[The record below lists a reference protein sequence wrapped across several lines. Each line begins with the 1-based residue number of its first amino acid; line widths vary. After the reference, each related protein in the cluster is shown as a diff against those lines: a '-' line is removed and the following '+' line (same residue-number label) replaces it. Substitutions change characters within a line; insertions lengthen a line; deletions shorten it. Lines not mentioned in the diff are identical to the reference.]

1 MSLKFNIFTL
11 ITSNKVK
18 MNSQKPIIRLLK
30 YAKGLRTQITLA
42 SLCSVINKLFDI
54 APEILIGI
62 AIDVVVSKQDS
73 FLASFGYVEPESQ
86 LIALAVLTFIIWLGE
101 SIFQFLYA
109 VLWRNLAQNLQHRM
123 RIETYNRMQNMDMS
137 FFENQ
142 ASGNLTSILNDDV
155 NQLERFLNVGAND
168 FIQVIVSVIGVGAV
182 FFYISVKIA
191 VFAFLPIPLIIFGA
205 FFFQRKAQPLY
216 TEVRKHT
223 GILATAISNKI
234 MGIATIKSFTRE
246 KQESEDLSK
255 LSTDYQIAN
264 KNAIKVSA
272 AFTPIIRMAVLSG
285 FLATFIMGG
294 FDALNGTITVGSY
307 GMLVFLTQ
315 RLLWPFTSLAV
326 TMDLYERAMASVRR
340 ILDLLET
347 PIKIHDKE
355 ITKVTNMSGDIQ
367 FNQVDFSYS
376 SESQQVLTNIN
387 MTLEKSKVTA
397 FVGQTGSGKSTL
409 MKLLL
414 RFYSPESG
422 YITIDGV
429 DINDLKIRD
438 LRKSIGLVSQD
449 IFLFDGTIKENIAYG
464 KDDVTEEEIRQAAKL
479 AEAEEFITS
488 LSQGY
493 NTLVG
498 ERGLKLSGGQRQ
510 RISLA
515 RAILKDPPIL
525 ILDEATSAVDNETEA
540 AIQRSM
546 QKIAKD
552 RTLIVIA
559 HRLSTIVNADS
570 IYVLEKGQLVENGNH
585 KQLIEDNG
593 IYHKLWSIQ
602 TGNIPINC

>member
-1 MSLKFNIFTL
+1 
-11 ITSNKVK
+11 
-18 MNSQKPIIRLLK
+18 MNNQKPLIRLLK

-73 FLASFGYVEPESQ
+73 FLASFGFIDPKSQ
-86 LIALAVLTFIIWLGE
+86 LIALAVLTFLIWLGE
-101 SIFQFLYA
+101 SVFQFLYA
-109 VLWRNLAQNLQHRM
+109 ILWRNLAQSLQHRM
-123 RIETYNRMQNMDMS
+123 RIETYARMQNMDMS
-137 FFENQ
+137 FYENQ

-223 GILATAISNKI
+223 GILATSISNKI
-234 MGIATIKSFTRE
+234 MGIATIKSFT
-246 KQESEDLSK
+246 SENKELENLSQ
-255 LSTDYQIAN
+255 LSIDYQKAN

-272 AFTPIIRMAVLSG
+272 AFTPIIRMAILTG
-285 FLATFIMGG
+285 FLATFIIGG
-294 FDALNGTITVGSY
+294 FDALDGVISVGSY

-340 ILDLLET
+340 ILDLLEK
-347 PIKIHDKE
+347 PITIRDKK
-355 ITKVTNMSGDIQ
+355 ITKTTNMKGDIR
-367 FNQVDFSYS
+367 FNHVNFSYTPNLPR
-376 SESQQVLTNIN
+376 VLSDIQ
-387 MTLEKSKVTA
+387 LKIEKSKLTA

-414 RFYSPESG
+414 RFYSPNEGGIS
-422 YITIDGV
+422 IDNIN
-429 DINDLKIRD
+429 INDLKIRD

-449 IFLFDGTIKENIAYG
+449 IFLFDGSIYDNIAYG
-464 KDDVTEEEIRQAAKL
+464 KDNANEKEVHQAAKL
-479 AEAEEFITS
+479 AEAEEFIQELPS
-488 LSQGY
+488 GY
-493 NTLVG
+493 DTHVG
-498 ERGLKLSGGQRQ
+498 ERGMKLSGGQRQ

-546 QKIAKD
+546 QKIAQD

-559 HRLSTIVNADS
+559 HRLSTIVNADT
-570 IYVLEKGQLVENGNH
+570 IHVLDKGKVFESGSHTELI
-585 KQLIEDNG
+585 KQNG

-602 TGNIPINC
+602 TGNVQAIC

>member
-1 MSLKFNIFTL
+1 MN
-11 ITSNKVK
+11 
-18 MNSQKPIIRLLK
+18 NSQRPIIRLLK

-42 SLCSVINKLFDI
+42 SICSVINKLFDI

-73 FLASFGYVEPESQ
+73 FLASLGFVEPKSQ
-86 LIALAVLTFIIWLGE
+86 LIVLAVLTFFIWLGE
-101 SIFQFLYA
+101 SIFQFLYG
-109 VLWRNLAQNLQHRM
+109 VLWRNLAQSLQHRM
-123 RIETYNRMQNMDMS
+123 RTETYDRMQHMDMS

-168 FIQVIVSVIGVGAV
+168 FIQVIVSVLGVGAV

-246 KQESEDLSK
+246 NKELEDLSK
-255 LSTDYQIAN
+255 LSTDYQNAN
-264 KNAIKVSA
+264 KEAIKVSA
-272 AFTPIIRMAVLSG
+272 AFTPIIRMAILTG
-285 FLATFIMGG
+285 FLATFIIGG
-294 FDALNGTITVGSY
+294 FDALDGVISVGAY

-347 PIKIHDKE
+347 PIIIRDKE
-355 ITKVTNMSGDIQ
+355 NTSIAKMNKDIQ
-367 FNQVDFSYS
+367 FNHVDFSYS
-376 SESQQVLTNIN
+376 KKSQQVLFDIDLTI
-387 MTLEKSKVTA
+387 EKSKITA

-414 RFYSPESG
+414 RFYNPTSG
-422 YITIDGV
+422 NITINDT
-429 DINDLKIRD
+429 DISDLKIKQ
-438 LRKSIGLVSQD
+438 LRQSIGLVSQD
-449 IFLFDGTIKENIAYG
+449 IFLFDGSIKDNIAYG
-464 KDDVTEEEIRQAAKL
+464 KTNATQAEIIEAAQL
-479 AEAEEFITS
+479 SEAHEFIHQLTDS
-488 LSQGY
+488 Y
-493 NTLVG
+493 DTLVG
-498 ERGLKLSGGQRQ
+498 ERGMKLSGGQRQ

-515 RAILKDPPIL
+515 RAILKNPPIL

-546 QKIAKD
+546 MQISKN
-552 RTLIVIA
+552 RTVLVIA

-570 IYVLEKGQLVENGNH
+570 IHVLDKGKIVESGIH
-585 KQLIEDNG
+585 SELIKSRG
-593 IYHKLWSIQ
+593 IYQKLWNIQ
-602 TGNIPINC
+602 TGMV

>member
-1 MSLKFNIFTL
+1 MN
-11 ITSNKVK
+11 
-18 MNSQKPIIRLLK
+18 NSQRPIIRLLK

-42 SLCSVINKLFDI
+42 SICSVINKLFDI

-73 FLASFGYVEPESQ
+73 FLASLGFVEPKSQ
-86 LIALAVLTFIIWLGE
+86 LIVLAVLTFFIWLGE
-101 SIFQFLYA
+101 SIFQFLYG
-109 VLWRNLAQNLQHRM
+109 VLWRNLAQSLQHRM
-123 RIETYNRMQNMDMS
+123 RTETYDRMQHMDMS

-168 FIQVIVSVIGVGAV
+168 FIQVIVSVLGVGAV

-246 KQESEDLSK
+246 NKELEDLSK
-255 LSTDYQIAN
+255 LSTDYQNAN
-264 KNAIKVSA
+264 KEAIKVSA
-272 AFTPIIRMAVLSG
+272 AFTPIIRMAILTG
-285 FLATFIMGG
+285 FLATFIIGG
-294 FDALNGTITVGSY
+294 FDALDGVISVGAY

-315 RLLWPFTSLAV
+315 RLLWPITSLAV

-347 PIKIHDKE
+347 PIIIRDKE
-355 ITKVTNMSGDIQ
+355 NTSIAKMNKDIQ
-367 FNQVDFSYS
+367 FNHVDFSYS
-376 SESQQVLTNIN
+376 KKSQQVLFDIDLTI
-387 MTLEKSKVTA
+387 EKSKITA

-414 RFYSPESG
+414 RFYNPTSG
-422 YITIDGV
+422 NITINDT
-429 DINDLKIRD
+429 DISDLKIKQ
-438 LRKSIGLVSQD
+438 LRQSIGLVSQD
-449 IFLFDGTIKENIAYG
+449 IFLFDGSIKDNIAYG
-464 KDDVTEEEIRQAAKL
+464 KTNATQAEIIEAAQL
-479 AEAEEFITS
+479 SEAHEFIHQLTDS
-488 LSQGY
+488 Y
-493 NTLVG
+493 DTLVG
-498 ERGLKLSGGQRQ
+498 ERGMKLSGGQRQ

-515 RAILKDPPIL
+515 RAILKNPPIL

-546 QKIAKD
+546 MQISKN
-552 RTLIVIA
+552 RTVLVIA

-570 IYVLEKGQLVENGNH
+570 IHVLDKGKIVESGIH
-585 KQLIEDNG
+585 SELIKSRG
-593 IYHKLWSIQ
+593 IYQKLWNIQ
-602 TGNIPINC
+602 TGMV

>member
-1 MSLKFNIFTL
+1 MSKQQPLL
-11 ITSNKVK
+11 
-18 MNSQKPIIRLLK
+18 RLLR
-30 YAKGLRTQITLA
+30 YAKGLRIKITLA

-62 AIDVVVSKQDS
+62 AIDVVVSQQDS
-73 FLASFGYVEPESQ
+73 FLANFGYVEPKSQ
-86 LIALAVLTFIIWLGE
+86 LIALAVLTFVIWLGE

-109 VLWRNLAQNLQHRM
+109 ILWRNLAQSLQHRM
-123 RIETYNRMQNMDMS
+123 RIETFDRMQHMDMS
-137 FFENQ
+137 FFEDQ

-182 FFYISVKIA
+182 FLYISVKIA

-246 KQESEDLSK
+246 NKELEGLSK
-255 LSTDYQIAN
+255 LSSDYQHAN
-264 KNAIKVSA
+264 KQAIKVSA
-272 AFTPIIRMAVLSG
+272 AFTPIIRMAILSG

-294 FDALNGTITVGSY
+294 FDALDGIISVGEY

-347 PIKIHDKE
+347 PIIIRDKNA
-355 ITKVTNMSGDIQ
+355 TTSADFTQNIQ
-367 FNQVDFSYS
+367 FRQVDFAYS
-376 SESQQVLTNIN
+376 KNGPQVLSNIDLL
-387 MTLEKSKVTA
+387 LEKSKVTA

-414 RFYSPESG
+414 RFYNPTSG
-422 YITIDGV
+422 YISIDNV
-429 DINDLKIRD
+429 DIADIKIKE
-438 LRKSIGLVSQD
+438 LRSAIGLVSQD
-449 IFLFDGTIKENIAYG
+449 IFLFDGSIKDNIAYG
-464 KDDVTEEEIRQAAKL
+464 KENASDDEIIQASKL
-479 AEAEEFITS
+479 AEAHEFIED
-488 LSQGY
+488 LDKQY

-498 ERGLKLSGGQRQ
+498 ERGMKLSGGQRQ
-510 RISLA
+510 RVSLA
-515 RAILKDPPIL
+515 RAILKDTSIL

-540 AIQRSM
+540 AIQRSLR
-546 QKIAKD
+546 QISKN
-552 RTLIVIA
+552 RTVLVIA
-559 HRLSTIVNADS
+559 HRLSTIVNANC
-570 IYVLEKGQLVENGNH
+570 IHVLDKGKIVESGTH
-585 KQLIEDNG
+585 QELIKTAG
-593 IYHKLWSIQ
+593 IYHKLWNIQ
-602 TGNIPINC
+602 TGMV

>member
-1 MSLKFNIFTL
+1 MTN
-11 ITSNKVK
+11 
-18 MNSQKPIIRLLK
+18 QKPLIRLLK
-30 YAKGLRTQITLA
+30 YAKGLRTRITLA
-42 SLCSVINKLFDI
+42 SLCSIINKLFDI

-73 FLASFGYVEPESQ
+73 FLASFGYVEPKSQ
-86 LIALAVLTFIIWLGE
+86 IIALAVLTFIIWLGE
-101 SIFQFLYA
+101 SIFQFLYS
-109 VLWRNLAQNLQHRM
+109 VLWRNLAQSLQHRM
-123 RIETYNRMQNMDMS
+123 RIETYDRMQNMDMS
-137 FFENQ
+137 FYENQ

-168 FIQVIVSVIGVGAV
+168 IIQVIVSVLGVGAV

-216 TEVRKHT
+216 SEVRRHT

-246 KQESEDLSK
+246 NKELEDLSK
-255 LSTDYQIAN
+255 LSIDYQEAN
-264 KNAIKVSA
+264 INAIKVSA
-272 AFTPIIRMAVLSG
+272 AFTPIIRMAILTG
-285 FLATFIMGG
+285 FLATFIIGG
-294 FDALNGTITVGSY
+294 FDALDGEISVGAY

-315 RLLWPFTSLAV
+315 RLLWPFTSLAI

-340 ILDLLET
+340 ILDLIET
-347 PIKIHDKE
+347 PIKIRDKE
-355 ITKVTNMSGDIQ
+355 TTKTTNMSGDKQ
-367 FNQVDFSYS
+367 FNHVNFSYS
-376 SESQQVLTNIN
+376 KDLPCVLSDIN
-387 MTLEKSKVTA
+387 LNLEKSKVTA

-414 RFYSPESG
+414 RFYSPNNGE
-422 YITIDGV
+422 ITIENTN
-429 DINDLKIRD
+429 IKDLKIKD
-438 LRKSIGLVSQD
+438 LRQSIGLVSQD
-449 IFLFDGTIKENIAYG
+449 IFLFDGSIQDNIAYG
-464 KDDVTEEEIRQAAKL
+464 KDNPTEQEIHHAAKL
-479 AEAEEFITS
+479 AEALEFINE
-488 LSQGY
+488 LPQGFK
-493 NTLVG
+493 TLVG
-498 ERGLKLSGGQRQ
+498 ERGMKLSGGQRQ

-546 QKIAKD
+546 QKIAKN

-559 HRLSTIVNADS
+559 HRLSTIVNADT
-570 IYVLEKGQLVENGNH
+570 IYVLDKGKISESGSHNE
-585 KQLIEDNG
+585 LIEHNG

-602 TGNIPINC
+602 TGNIQSNC

>member
-1 MSLKFNIFTL
+1 MTN
-11 ITSNKVK
+11 
-18 MNSQKPIIRLLK
+18 QKPLFRLLK
-30 YAKGLRTQITLA
+30 YAKGLRTRITLA

-73 FLASFGYVEPESQ
+73 FLASFGYVEPKSQ
-86 LIALAVLTFIIWLGE
+86 IIALAVLTFIIWLGE
-101 SIFQFLYA
+101 SVFQFLYS
-109 VLWRNLAQNLQHRM
+109 VLWRNLAQSLQHRM
-123 RIETYNRMQNMDMS
+123 RIETYDRMQNMDMS
-137 FFENQ
+137 FYENQ

-168 FIQVIVSVIGVGAV
+168 IIQVVVSVLGVGAV

-216 TEVRKHT
+216 TEVRRHT

-246 KQESEDLSK
+246 NKELEDLSK
-255 LSTDYQIAN
+255 LSIDYQEAN

-272 AFTPIIRMAVLSG
+272 AFTPIIRMAILTG
-285 FLATFIMGG
+285 FLATFIIGG
-294 FDALNGTITVGSY
+294 FDALNGDISVGSY

-315 RLLWPFTSLAV
+315 RLLWPFTSLAI

-340 ILDLLET
+340 ILDLIET
-347 PIKIHDKE
+347 PIKIRDKE
-355 ITKVTNMSGDIQ
+355 TTKTTNMSGDIH
-367 FNQVDFSYS
+367 FNHVNFSYS
-376 SESQQVLTNIN
+376 KKLPHVLSEIDLT
-387 MTLEKSKVTA
+387 LHKAKVTA

-414 RFYSPESG
+414 RFYSPNSG
-422 YITIDGV
+422 EITIENT
-429 DINDLKIRD
+429 DIKDLKIRD
-438 LRKSIGLVSQD
+438 LRESIGLVSQD
-449 IFLFDGTIKENIAYG
+449 IFLFDGSIQDNIAYG
-464 KDDVTEEEIRQAAKL
+464 KDNPTDEEIHHAAKL
-479 AEAEEFITS
+479 AEALEFINE
-488 LSQGY
+488 LPEGFK
-493 NTLVG
+493 TLVG
-498 ERGLKLSGGQRQ
+498 ERGMKLSGGQRQ

-559 HRLSTIVNADS
+559 HRLSTIVNADT
-570 IYVLEKGQLVENGNH
+570 IYVLDKGKISESGSHNE
-585 KQLIEDNG
+585 LIEHNG

-602 TGNIPINC
+602 TGNIKSNC

>member
-1 MSLKFNIFTL
+1 
-11 ITSNKVK
+11 

-30 YAKGLRTQITLA
+30 YAKGLRTQISLA
-42 SLCSVINKLFDI
+42 SICSVLNKLFDI

-73 FLASFGYVEPESQ
+73 FLASFGYVEPKSQ
-86 LIALAVLTFIIWLGE
+86 LIVLAILTFIIWLGE

-109 VLWRNLAQNLQHRM
+109 ILWRNLAQNLQHRM
-123 RIETYNRMQNMDMS
+123 RIETYDRMQNMDMA
-137 FFENQ
+137 FFEDQ

-168 FIQVIVSVIGVGAV
+168 FIQVIVSVLSVGAV

-246 KQESEDLSK
+246 KKESEDLSK

-264 KNAIKVSA
+264 RNAIKVSA
-272 AFTPIIRMAVLSG
+272 AFTPIIRMAILTG
-285 FLATFIMGG
+285 FLATFIIGG
-294 FDALNGTITVGSY
+294 FDALDGVISVGAY

-347 PIKIHDKE
+347 PIKIHDKVN
-355 ITKVTNMSGDIQ
+355 TKEANMSANITFQ
-367 FNQVDFSYS
+367 HVAFCYS
-376 SESQQVLTNIN
+376 PETQQVLSSIN
-387 MTLEKSKVTA
+387 LTIEKSKVTA

-414 RFYSPESG
+414 RFYSPNSG
-422 YITIDGV
+422 NICIGGI
-429 DINDLKIRD
+429 DINDLKIND
-438 LRKSIGLVSQD
+438 LRRSIGFVSQD
-449 IFLFDGTIKENIAYG
+449 IFLFDGSIKENIAYG
-464 KDDVTEEEIRQAAKL
+464 KEAATNEEIREAAQL
-479 AEAEEFITS
+479 AEAEEFING
-488 LSQGY
+488 LSQGFD
-493 NTLVG
+493 TMVG
-498 ERGLKLSGGQRQ
+498 ERGMKLSGGQRQ

-570 IYVLEKGQLVENGNH
+570 IHVLDEGQIVESGNH
-585 KQLIEDNG
+585 QQLIENNG

>member
-1 MSLKFNIFTL
+1 M
-11 ITSNKVK
+11 NK
-18 MNSQKPIIRLLK
+18 QRPILRLLK
-30 YAKGLRTQITLA
+30 YAKGLRIKITLA
-42 SLCSVINKLFDI
+42 SLCSVINKIFDI

-62 AIDVVVSKQDS
+62 AIDVVVSHEDS
-73 FLASFGYVEPESQ
+73 FLASFGYIEPKSQ
-86 LIALAVLTFIIWLGE
+86 LIALAVLTFVIWLGE

-109 VLWRNLAQNLQHRM
+109 ILWRNLAQSLQHRM
-123 RIETYNRMQNMDMS
+123 RIETFDRMQHMDMS

-216 TEVRKHT
+216 TEVRKQT

-234 MGIATIKSFTRE
+234 MGIATIKSFTKENRE
-246 KQESEDLSK
+246 LEGLSK
-255 LSTDYQIAN
+255 LSSDYQYAN
-264 KNAIKVSA
+264 KQAIKVSA
-272 AFTPIIRMAVLSG
+272 AFTPIIRMAILTG

-294 FDALNGTITVGSY
+294 FDALDGVISVGEY

-347 PIKIHDKE
+347 PIVIRDRNA
-355 ITKVTNMSGDIQ
+355 TKSADFTQNIQ
-367 FNQVDFSYS
+367 FKQVDFAYS
-376 SESQQVLTNIN
+376 KNGPQILSSIDL
-387 MTLEKSKVTA
+387 LLKKSKVTA

-414 RFYSPESG
+414 RFYNPSSG
-422 YITIDGV
+422 YISIDNV
-429 DINDLKIRD
+429 EIADIKIKE
-438 LRKSIGLVSQD
+438 LRSAIGLVSQD
-449 IFLFDGTIKENIAYG
+449 IFLFDGSIKENIAYG
-464 KDDVTEEEIRQAAKL
+464 KENASDDKIIQASKL
-479 AEAEEFITS
+479 AEAHEFIEE
-488 LSQGY
+488 LEKQY
-493 NTLVG
+493 DTLVG
-498 ERGLKLSGGQRQ
+498 ERGMKLSGGQRQ
-510 RISLA
+510 RVSLA

-540 AIQRSM
+540 AIQRSLR
-546 QKIAKD
+546 QISKN
-552 RTLIVIA
+552 RTVLVIA
-559 HRLSTIVNADS
+559 HRLSTIVSANCIHVID
-570 IYVLEKGQLVENGNH
+570 KGKIVESGTH
-585 KQLIEDNG
+585 QELIKTAG
-593 IYHKLWSIQ
+593 IYHKLWNIQ
-602 TGNIPINC
+602 TGMV

>member
-1 MSLKFNIFTL
+1 
-11 ITSNKVK
+11 
-18 MNSQKPIIRLLK
+18 MNNSKPIIRLLK
-30 YAKGLRTQITLA
+30 YAKGFRLRITLA
-42 SLCSVINKLFDI
+42 SICSVINKLFDI

-62 AIDVVVSKQDS
+62 AIDVVVSRQDS
-73 FLASFGYVEPESQ
+73 FLSSFGFIEPKSQ
-86 LIALAVLTFIIWLGE
+86 LTALAVLTFLIWLGE
-101 SIFQFLYA
+101 SVFQFLYA
-109 VLWRNLAQNLQHRM
+109 ILWRNLAQSLQHKM
-123 RIETYNRMQNMDMS
+123 RLDTYNQMQHMDMS

-205 FFFQRKAQPLY
+205 FFFQRKAQPRY
-216 TEVRKHT
+216 SEVRRQT

-246 KQESEDLSK
+246 QKEHDHLNKLSK
-255 LSTDYQIAN
+255 NYQYAN
-264 KNAIKVSA
+264 KEAIKISA
-272 AFTPIIRMAVLSG
+272 AFTPIIRMAILTG
-285 FLATFIMGG
+285 FLATFIIGG
-294 FDALNGTITVGSY
+294 FDALDGVISVGAY

-347 PIKIHDKE
+347 PIIIRDKE
-355 ITKVTNMSGDIQ
+355 ATEETNMLENITFS
-367 FNQVDFSYS
+367 QVNFSYS
-376 SESQQVLTNIN
+376 KNSPKVLSNIN
-387 MTLEKSKVTA
+387 LIIEKAKVTA

-414 RFYSPESG
+414 RFYNPDSG
-422 YITIDGV
+422 FISINGV
-429 DINDLKIRD
+429 DINNIKINN
-438 LRKSIGLVSQD
+438 LRKSIGFVSQD
-449 IFLFDGTIKENIAYG
+449 IFLFDGTIQENIAYG
-464 KDDVTEEEIRQAAKL
+464 KDAPSDDDIKLAAKL
-479 AEAEEFITS
+479 AEADSFITE
-488 LSQGY
+488 LADKY
-493 NTLVG
+493 DTLVG
-498 ERGLKLSGGQRQ
+498 ERGMKLSGGQRQ

-546 QKIAKD
+546 SHIAKD
-552 RTLIVIA
+552 RTLLVIA
-559 HRLSTIVNADS
+559 HRLSTIVKADC
-570 IYVLEKGQLVENGNH
+570 IHVMENGQIIESGTH
-585 KQLIEDNG
+585 SQLISQNG
-593 IYHKLWSIQ
+593 AYNNLWKIQ
-602 TGNIPINC
+602 TGINDYS

>member
-1 MSLKFNIFTL
+1 MTK
-11 ITSNKVK
+11 
-18 MNSQKPIIRLLK
+18 QKPLIRLLK

-73 FLASFGYVEPESQ
+73 FLASFGYVEPKSQ
-86 LIALAVLTFIIWLGE
+86 IIALAVLTFIIWLGE
-101 SIFQFLYA
+101 SIFQFLYS
-109 VLWRNLAQNLQHRM
+109 VLWRNLAQSLQHRM
-123 RIETYNRMQNMDMS
+123 RIETYDRMQNMDMS
-137 FFENQ
+137 FYENQ

-168 FIQVIVSVIGVGAV
+168 IIQVVVSVLGVGAV

-216 TEVRKHT
+216 TEVRRHT

-246 KQESEDLSK
+246 NKELEDLSK
-255 LSTDYQIAN
+255 LSIDYQEAN

-272 AFTPIIRMAVLSG
+272 AFTPIIRMAILTG
-285 FLATFIMGG
+285 FLATFIIGG
-294 FDALNGTITVGSY
+294 FDALNGDISVGAY

-315 RLLWPFTSLAV
+315 RLLWPFTSLAI

-340 ILDLLET
+340 ILDLIET
-347 PIKIHDKE
+347 PIKIRDKE
-355 ITKVTNMSGDIQ
+355 TTKTTNMSGDIK
-367 FNQVDFSYS
+367 FNLVNFSYS
-376 SESQQVLTNIN
+376 EDLPHVLSGIN
-387 MTLEKSKVTA
+387 LTLEKSKVTA

-414 RFYSPESG
+414 RFYSPNNG
-422 YITIDGV
+422 TITIDNT
-429 DINDLKIRD
+429 DIKELKIKD
-438 LRKSIGLVSQD
+438 LRQSIGLVSQD
-449 IFLFDGTIKENIAYG
+449 IFLFDGSIQDNIAYG
-464 KDDVTEEEIRQAAKL
+464 KDNPTEQEIHHAAKL
-479 AEAEEFITS
+479 AEALDFINE
-488 LSQGY
+488 LPQGFK
-493 NTLVG
+493 TLVG
-498 ERGLKLSGGQRQ
+498 ERGMKLSGGQRQ

-559 HRLSTIVNADS
+559 HRLSTIVNADT
-570 IYVLEKGQLVENGNH
+570 IYVLDKGKISESGSHNE
-585 KQLIEDNG
+585 LIDHNG

-602 TGNIPINC
+602 TGNIQSNC

>member
-1 MSLKFNIFTL
+1 MKSSLQ
-11 ITSNKVK
+11 
-18 MNSQKPIIRLLK
+18 QKPIIRLLK
-30 YAKGLRTQITLA
+30 YAKGLRARIILA
-42 SLCSVINKLFDI
+42 SLCSMINKLFDI

-73 FLASFGYVEPESQ
+73 FLASFGFNEPKSQ
-86 LIALAVLTFIIWLGE
+86 LLVLAVLTFLIWLGE

-123 RIETYNRMQNMDMS
+123 RVETYDRMQNMDMS

-216 TEVRKHT
+216 SEVRKQT

-246 KQESEDLSK
+246 NKELRDLSN
-255 LSTDYQIAN
+255 LSKDYQNAN
-264 KNAIKVSA
+264 KEAIKVSA
-272 AFTPIIRMAVLSG
+272 AFTPIIRMAILSG
-285 FLATFIMGG
+285 FLATFILGG
-294 FDALNGTITVGSY
+294 FDALDGVISVGSY

-315 RLLWPFTSLAV
+315 RLLWPFTSLAI

-347 PIKIHDKE
+347 PIQIRDKE
-355 ITKVTNMSGDIQ
+355 TTKTADMHQHIQ
-367 FNQVDFSYS
+367 YNHVNFSYS
-376 SESQQVLTNIN
+376 QDAQLVLNDINFRINKSQ
-387 MTLEKSKVTA
+387 VTA

-409 MKLLL
+409 IKLLL
-414 RFYSPESG
+414 RFYSPVSG
-422 YITIDGV
+422 NISVDG
-429 DINDLKIRD
+429 INIEDLKLNE

-449 IFLFDGTIKENIAYG
+449 IFLFDGSIKENIAYG
-464 KDDVTEEEIRQAAKL
+464 KDNPTEAEIKQAAQL
-479 AEAEEFITS
+479 AEAEEFIHA
-488 LSQGY
+488 LPHGFD
-493 NTLVG
+493 TLVG
-498 ERGLKLSGGQRQ
+498 ERGMKLSGGQRQ

-525 ILDEATSAVDNETEA
+525 ILDEATSAVDNETEL
-540 AIQRSM
+540 AIQKSM
-546 QKIAKD
+546 QHIAKN
-552 RTLIVIA
+552 RTLLVVA
-559 HRLSTIVNADS
+559 HRLSTIVNADI
-570 IYVLEKGQLVENGNH
+570 IYVLDKGELTESGTHEQLLSQ
-585 KQLIEDNG
+585 KG

-602 TGNIPINC
+602 TGQLSSTN

>member
-1 MSLKFNIFTL
+1 MKN
-11 ITSNKVK
+11 N
-18 MNSQKPIIRLLK
+18 QKPLLRLLK
-30 YAKGLRTQITLA
+30 YAKGLRTRITLA
-42 SLCSVINKLFDI
+42 TLCSVINKLFDI

-73 FLASFGYVEPESQ
+73 FLASFGYVDPKSQ
-86 LIALAVLTFIIWLGE
+86 LIALAFLTFLIWLGE
-101 SIFQFLYA
+101 SVFQFLYA
-109 VLWRNLAQNLQHRM
+109 VLWRNLAQSLQHRM
-123 RIETYNRMQNMDMS
+123 RIETYARMQNMDMS
-137 FFENQ
+137 FYENQ

-234 MGIATIKSFTRE
+234 MGIATIKSFT
-246 KQESEDLSK
+246 SENKELDDLSK
-255 LSTDYQIAN
+255 LSIDYQTAN
-264 KNAIKVSA
+264 VNAIKVSA
-272 AFTPIIRMAVLSG
+272 AFTPIIRMAILSG
-285 FLATFIMGG
+285 FLATFIIGG
-294 FDALNGTITVGSY
+294 FDALDGTITVGSY

-340 ILDLLET
+340 ILDLLEK
-347 PIKIHDKE
+347 PITIRDKDF
-355 ITKVTNMSGDIQ
+355 TKTTNMTGDIG
-367 FNQVDFSYS
+367 FNHVDFSYS
-376 SESQQVLTNIN
+376 TDSPTVLSNVHLNIK
-387 MTLEKSKVTA
+387 KSTITA

-414 RFYSPESG
+414 RFYSPNRG
-422 YITIDGV
+422 KITIDNI
-429 DINDLKIRD
+429 DIIDLKIRE

-449 IFLFDGTIKENIAYG
+449 IFLFDGSIYDNIAYG
-464 KDDVTEEEIRQAAKL
+464 KENASEKEVHNAAKL
-479 AEAEEFITS
+479 AEAEEFIHVLPNS
-488 LSQGY
+488 Y
-493 NTLVG
+493 HTLVG
-498 ERGLKLSGGQRQ
+498 ERGMKLSGGQRQ

-559 HRLSTIVNADS
+559 HRLSTIVNADT
-570 IYVLEKGQLVENGNH
+570 IHVLDKGEISESGTHNE
-585 KQLIEDNG
+585 LIQQNG

-602 TGNIPINC
+602 TGNVEVIC

>member
-1 MSLKFNIFTL
+1 MPTQ
-11 ITSNKVK
+11 
-18 MNSQKPIIRLLK
+18 MQQKPIIRLLK
-30 YAKGLRTQITLA
+30 YAKGLRTKIILA
-42 SLCSVINKLFDI
+42 SLSSTINKLFDI

-62 AIDVVVSKQDS
+62 AIDVVVSRQDS
-73 FLASFGYVEPESQ
+73 FLASFGFIDPKSQ
-86 LIALAVLTFIIWLGE
+86 LLALAVLTFIIWLGE
-101 SIFQFLYA
+101 SVFQFLYA
-109 VLWRNLAQNLQHRM
+109 ILWRNLAQSLQHRM
-123 RIETYNRMQNMDMS
+123 RIETYDRMQHMDMS

-168 FIQVIVSVIGVGAV
+168 FIQVIVSVLGVGAV

-216 TEVRKHT
+216 TEVRRHT

-246 KQESEDLSK
+246 NKELDDLANLSK
-255 LSTDYQIAN
+255 KYQIAN
-264 KNAIKVSA
+264 KEAIKVSA
-272 AFTPIIRMAVLSG
+272 AFTPIIRMAILTG
-285 FLATFIMGG
+285 FLATFIIGG
-294 FDALNGTITVGSY
+294 FDALDGVISVGAY

-347 PIKIHDKE
+347 PIHISDKP
-355 ITKVTNMSGDIQ
+355 ITKSVNYLNDIH
-367 FNQVDFSYS
+367 FKQVSFAYSEDSPEVLSHINFS
-376 SESQQVLTNIN
+376 IK
-387 MTLEKSKVTA
+387 KSKVTA

-414 RFYSPESG
+414 RFYSPTSG
-422 YITIDGV
+422 KLAIDNIN
-429 DINDLKIRD
+429 INDLKIKD

-449 IFLFDGTIKENIAYG
+449 IFLFDGSIKENIAYG
-464 KDDVTEEEIRQAAKL
+464 KDHATDEEVQQAALL
-479 AEAEEFITS
+479 AEAQNFI
-488 LSQGY
+488 LELPQGY
-493 NTLVG
+493 DTMVG
-498 ERGLKLSGGQRQ
+498 ERGMKLSGGQRQ

-546 QKIAKD
+546 KKIAVD
-552 RTLIVIA
+552 RTLLVVA
-559 HRLSTIVNADS
+559 HRLSTIVNAD
-570 IYVLEKGQLVENGNH
+570 IIHVIEKGQIVESGNH
-585 KQLIEDNG
+585 NKLLEQNG
-593 IYHKLWSIQ
+593 IYHKLWNIQ
-602 TGNIPINC
+602 TGNIN